1 MGFFYNYIKNNSS
14 VLFLQILLLF
24 HLSFSIVS
32 WKVLLEKHGDAYD
45 YWFVDY
51 DISKM
56 SWFQFFRP
64 GADFIKL
71 ITYPF
76 VKFLNLP
83 FWSGFLLFSLI
94 SSIGIIYLWKIIV
107 KLADGN
113 QKLLYIGYLLLV
125 LPNLHFWTSII
136 GKEAILFVP
145 IVLICYGIV
154 NNNYLSYKYLFFFI
168 LISIV
173 RPHLALT
180 FLLVFIITM
189 FIAKSFS
196 GKIKFL
202 ILSFCLLFLCLEVI
216 LIYQLQDF
224 SGGIMRI
231 IHKYEAHIEYFKKTS
246 GYVPLDQYSIFY
258 KFFTFYFRP
267 LLYDTGD
274 ILYKIVSVENTIW
287 LTLSFIGTY
296 GFLKFYRILI
306 KDTMFVFSMSFL
318 FMMGTMYVFAYANFG
333 IILRTKL
340 IATPF
345 FYIIIMKTLSFI
357 LAEKKE

>member
-1 MGFFYNYIKNNSS
+1 
-14 VLFLQILLLF
+14 
-24 HLSFSIVS
+24 
-32 WKVLLEKHGDAYD
+32 
-45 YWFVDY
+45 
-51 DISKM
+51 M
-56 SWFQFFRP
+56 SWFQFFKP
-64 GADFIKL
+64 GADVIKL

-76 VKFLNLP
+76 VKYLNLP

-145 IVLICYGIV
+145 IVFICYGILN
-154 NNNYLSYKYLFFFI
+154 NNNYFSYKYLLLLI
-168 LISIV
+168 IISII
-173 RPHLALT
+173 RPHVAII
-180 FLLVFIITM
+180 FLLVFITTIFITQTL
-189 FIAKSFS
+189 SR
-196 GKIKFL
+196 KIKFL
-202 ILSFCLLFLCLEVI
+202 ILSFCLLFLWLQVI
-216 LIYQLQDF
+216 LLYQLQDF
-224 SGGIMRI
+224 SGGLSRI

-267 LLYDTGD
+267 LPYDKGD
-274 ILYKIVSVENTIW
+274 ILYRIVSVENSVW
-287 LTLSFIGTY
+287 LTLSFVGAF

-306 KDTMFVFSMSFL
+306 KDAMFVFSISFL
-318 FMMGTMYVFAYANFG
+318 LLIGIMYVFAYANFG

-340 IATPF
+340 MGTPF
-345 FYIIIMKTLSFI
+345 FYIIIMKTLSLI
-357 LAEKKE
+357 LAKKSR